1 MQREDYLCHLPHPD
15 VACQEMDATLKQVC
29 TAISKGKLFN
39 MIQKYGFG
47 NMPTRQRFARA
58 KTDIK
63 YGFDDRPTRQGF
75 LRAKTD
81 IKYGDLSF
89 HSRCRPML
97 MRSFIKS

>member
-1 MQREDYLCHLPHPD
+1 
-15 VACQEMDATLKQVC
+15 MDATLKQVC

-39 MIQKYGFG
+39 MIRKYGFG
-47 NMPTRQRFARA
+47 NMLTRQSFARA
-58 KTDIK
+58 KTDVK
-63 YGFDDRPTRQGF
+63 YGFNDRPTRQSF
-75 LRAKTD
+75 PRAKTD